1 MNRIINPFVYTRI
14 DEQNMPQ
21 PTLPAWLNES
31 YAQVYDDI
39 IVENLFLAQFVRGG
53 YIPNSIAYIEIGAN
67 HPVCTSSTYLMYRKH
82 GLRGILVE
90 PNPELAAN
98 LRKFRPEDVIVEAAV
113 VASDVK
119 EIDFYLSPENEIS
132 SAEKS
137 FVERWKNGATGI
149 QEKITVKTI
158 RANQLL
164 DMVNEAE
171 LVYLSV
177 DVEGLDYEILC
188 DIDYSTHRPYI
199 IQVEPSDHFIPN
211 NSSRIMQFMVE
222 KDYLLICQNQTNP

>member
-119 EIDFYLSPENEIS
+119 D
-132 SAEKS
+132 
-137 FVERWKNGATGI
+137 GATGI

-222 KDYLLICQNQTNP
+222 KYYLLICQNQTNQFYLDKRRL